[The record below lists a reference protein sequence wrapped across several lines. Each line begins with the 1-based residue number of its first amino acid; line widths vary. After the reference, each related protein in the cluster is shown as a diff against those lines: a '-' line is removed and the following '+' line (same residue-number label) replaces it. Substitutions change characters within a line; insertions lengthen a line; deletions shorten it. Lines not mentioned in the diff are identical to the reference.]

1 LYSIGKSS
9 PPNAR
14 IVTPDPPVNAV
25 KNPQINS
32 TITGVPPGS
41 HPKQALKTFINLSEA
56 LLSARKYPANVNKG
70 IVAKW
75 GETTILYD
83 SAITADIGT

>member
-1 LYSIGKSS
+1 MGKSS

-56 LLSARKYPANVNKG
+56 LLSARKYPANVKRG

-75 GETTILYD
+75 GETTIL
-83 SAITADIGT
+83 